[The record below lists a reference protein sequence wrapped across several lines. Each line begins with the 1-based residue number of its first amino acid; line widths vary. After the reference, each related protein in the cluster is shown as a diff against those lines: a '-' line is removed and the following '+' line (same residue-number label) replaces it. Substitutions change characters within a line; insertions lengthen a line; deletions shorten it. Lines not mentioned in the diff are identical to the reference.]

1 MGSVSSIKNG
11 QGIFFYPNDD
21 AYFGSWKS
29 ELFDGQGI
37 YMFSTGEIYDG
48 LLKNSLK

>member
-11 QGIFFYPNDD
+11 QGIFFYANGDV
-21 AYFGSWKS
+21 YFGSWK
-29 ELFDGQGI
+29 EEFFNGQGV
-37 YMFSTGEIYDG
+37 YLFLTGEIYDG